1 LLFANHELL
10 LLIAKIPTRETML
23 ANRSIPSSTVIP
35 VLAYPDVDQAV
46 EWLSKTFGFTVRLR
60 IASHRVQ
67 MNVGGGGHM
76 VVNEA
81 RGKSPDATHSV
92 MVRVEDVHQHHAHA
106 VKCGARIVRP
116 PEDYPYGE
124 RQYEVEDLGGH
135 QWKFTQ
141 TLADVT
147 REDWGGTSVEL

>member
-1 LLFANHELL
+1 
-10 LLIAKIPTRETML
+10 ML
-23 ANRSIPSSTVIP
+23 KNRSMPSSTVIP
-35 VLAYPDVDQAV
+35 VVAYPDVDQAV
-46 EWLSKTFGFTVRLR
+46 EWLSRTFGFTVRLR

-67 MNVGGGGHM
+67 MHVGDGHM
-76 VVNEA
+76 VVKEA
-81 RGKSPDATHSV
+81 RGERPGATHSV

-116 PEDYPYGE
+116 PEDFPYGE

-147 REDWGGTSVEL
+147 PEEWGGTSVEL

>member
-1 LLFANHELL
+1 
-10 LLIAKIPTRETML
+10 
-23 ANRSIPSSTVIP
+23 VIP

-60 IASHRVQ
+60 IANHRVQ
-67 MNVGGGGHM
+67 MNVGDGHM
-76 VVNEA
+76 VVKEA
-81 RGKSPDATHSV
+81 RGERPGRALQSV
-92 MVRVEDVHQHHAHA
+92 MVRVEDVDRHHAHA
-106 VKCGARIVRP
+106 AQCGARIVQP

-147 REDWGGTSVEL
+147 PEDWGGTSVEL